1 MIPSLSY
8 QATSPM
14 LARACYLDV
23 VEYVSHSDFLPR
35 RSGRA
40 DFLHLFAL
48 NVRMKRRVA
57 GGGVLSESR
66 TSRTYDRVGLK
77 KPLPRND
84 LVLQASEVIS
94 EIANVK
100 IAEWQ
105 VKRRPESIRKSAW
118 V

>member
-77 KPLPRND
+77 PLPRNG

-94 EIANVK
+94 EIARLLTSRLPNG
-100 IAEWQ
+100 
-105 VKRRPESIRKSAW
+105 R
-118 V
+118 